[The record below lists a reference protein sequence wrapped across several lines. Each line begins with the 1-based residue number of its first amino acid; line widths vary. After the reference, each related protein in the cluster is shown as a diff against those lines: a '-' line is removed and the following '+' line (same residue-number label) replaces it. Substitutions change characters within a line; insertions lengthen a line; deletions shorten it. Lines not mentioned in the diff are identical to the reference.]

1 MVISALHQDT
11 ARAVRSAQ
19 VLSGPYSVV
28 KELVDNGLDA
38 RATSISVELSANTVG
53 IIQVRDNGTG
63 IHPNDR
69 QLVCKRSCTS
79 KLRTVDDLR
88 NVGGSTLGFRGEAL
102 ASVAEMCG
110 GILVTTKTDEELVG
124 TALRYDRAGLL
135 ISCTKSSH
143 PTGTTVRVSEF
154 LKFVP
159 VRKQTALK
167 CASKTISRLKKMLI
181 AYALSRP
188 EIRLSLQVLGGK
200 NQSPWIYAPK
210 KTISGAVVAAVGPE
224 VISQCIIVAWPESQ
238 DGEANSSSGHKDD
251 SETNPLSIRLVAV
264 VPGPDADCSKLTRAG
279 QFVSIDRRPMSTS
292 HGIAKEIVKLFKC
305 YLRSGSLCNM
315 DLTSPVDPFLFIHL
329 QYPLGS
335 YDANV
340 EPSKDDVLFAASKLV
355 MSLAEDLFKSVYGE
369 IISEDTPE
377 NIKAPDS
384 RALSCQA
391 GYIFDRPLA
400 NNFQTTKAKEMPF
413 FRRHILRNA
422 MENDHSV
429 DRSFANPLQRNT
441 VNTSL
446 GSSTDTVTFSRPN
459 ENNSHVAKNSHQA
472 NPWMLTRSRCIT
484 LPREN
489 LQSYA
494 ANSHLLTPIC
504 EDDRFPPDTGLIN
517 RGRRNSIQGNQSYPN
532 PLSVQVPDTKFIKY
546 DKSLDH
552 VRKSHMSELGN
563 LTQKS
568 PSKGTIQNREL
579 GGLGCL
585 DAWLRNFRDPKI
597 QPTQE
602 NQQSGILQDGE
613 VGEDGLIELVIAGR
627 FGEESSDG
635 PRSYNQKIYSQGP
648 PPRASPNASDVDRES
663 TLIEMHIDDI
673 APVTCSKLD
682 NNQNGRICEP
692 ASRHLSSASQEMV
705 ADALDFEYRKRAAIQ
720 AQRIMERQQVSSQT
734 AFFSSNGVSRTQ
746 TSQSSPY
753 QNRYLRANADL
764 AQQEPDLLRHETAFS
779 LCKTEQHPRTY
790 YKRIRNIVPQNAA
803 ISTGLKWK
811 RLLTNQFPLDTT
823 PEAYRLDG
831 FIVTWTSAD
840 NEMSIPPKA
849 LSETDEYIRTGLV
862 PPSSAFLEV
871 QPTEIAQWTARLLT
885 LIQEQYQSENPGEG
899 IAQLVFDEIS
909 TSHATA
915 LP

>member
-1 MVISALHQDT
+1 MAISALRQDT
-11 ARAVRSAQ
+11 ARAVRLA
-19 VLSGPYSVV
+19 
-28 KELVDNGLDA
+28 
-38 RATSISVELSANTVG
+38 
-53 IIQVRDNGTG
+53 QVRDNGTG

-102 ASVAEMCG
+102 ASAAEMCG

-124 TALRYDRAGLL
+124 AALKYDRAGLL

-159 VRKQTALK
+159 VLKQTALK

-210 KTISGAVVAAVGPE
+210 KTISDAIMTAVGPE
-224 VISQCIIVAWPESQ
+224 VVSQCVIVAWPESQ
-238 DGEANSSSGHKDD
+238 DSEASSSLGHRDD

-279 QFVSIDRRPMSTS
+279 QYVSIDRRPMSTS
-292 HGIAKEIVKLFKC
+292 HGIAKEIVKLFKS
-305 YLRSGSLCNM
+305 YLRSGSLCNGG
-315 DLTSPVDPFLFIHL
+315 LTSPVDPFLFIHL
-329 QYPLGS
+329 QCPLGS

-340 EPSKDDVLFAASKLV
+340 EPSKNDVLFADSKLV

-369 IISEDTPE
+369 ITPKDT
-377 NIKAPDS
+377 
-384 RALSCQA
+384 
-391 GYIFDRPLA
+391 
-400 NNFQTTKAKEMPF
+400 
-413 FRRHILRNA
+413 
-422 MENDHSV
+422 
-429 DRSFANPLQRNT
+429 RNT

-446 GSSTDTVTFSRPN
+446 GSSADTVTFSRPN
-459 ENNSHVAKNSHQA
+459 ENNPHVAKNSHQA

-484 LPREN
+484 PPREN

-494 ANSHLLTPIC
+494 AKSYLLTPIC

-517 RGRRNSIQGNQSYPN
+517 RSRRNSIPGNQSFPN
-532 PLSVQVPDTKFIKY
+532 PLSVQGPDTKFIKY

-563 LTQKS
+563 LAQKS
-568 PSKGTIQNREL
+568 PTKGAIQNREL
-579 GGLGCL
+579 GVLGCL

-613 VGEDGLIELVIAGR
+613 VGEDGLIELATAGR

-635 PRSYNQKIYSQGP
+635 PRSYNQKIYSRGSS
-648 PPRASPNASDVDRES
+648 PRASPNASDVDRES
-663 TLIEMHIDDI
+663 ALIDMHIGDL
-673 APVTCSKLD
+673 AP
-682 NNQNGRICEP
+682 NWRICEP
-692 ASRHLSSASQEMV
+692 TSRHLSSASQEMV

-720 AQRIMERQQVSSQT
+720 AQRIMQRQQVSSQT
-734 AFFSSNGVSRTQ
+734 AFFSSNEVNRTQ

-753 QNRYLRANADL
+753 QNRYLRI
-764 AQQEPDLLRHETAFS
+764 
-779 LCKTEQHPRTY
+779 KTQGHIISALGMPSRKMQPY
-790 YKRIRNIVPQNAA
+790 RQAYKR
-803 ISTGLKWK
+803 K
-811 RLLTNQFPLDTT
+811 RILTNQFPLETT
-823 PEAYRLDG
+823 PEAYRLHRV
-831 FIVTWTSAD
+831 IVNWTSAD
-840 NEMSIPPKA
+840 NETSIPPKA
-849 LSETDEYIRTGLV
+849 LLETDEYIRTGLV
-862 PPSSAFLEV
+862 PPSSAFFEV

-899 IAQLVFDEIS
+899 ITQLVFDEIS

>member
-1 MVISALHQDT
+1 MPPVGDSFAPILEPGGSDILLHREAGDRCLGLLLWAPVWRSEGPLADVALDQLKRYKGEVGHQACQQD
-11 ARAVRSAQ
+11 
-19 VLSGPYSVV
+19 LSGE
-28 KELVDNGLDA
+28 KT
-38 RATSISVELSANTVG
+38 TSISVELSANTVG

-69 QLVCKRSCTS
+69 QLVCKRSCTI

-102 ASVAEMCG
+102 ASAAEMCG

-124 TALRYDRAGLL
+124 AALKYDRAGLL

-159 VRKQTALK
+159 VLKQTALK

-210 KTISGAVVAAVGPE
+210 KTISDAIMAAVGPE
-224 VISQCIIVAWPESQ
+224 VVSQCVIVAWPESQ
-238 DGEANSSSGHKDD
+238 DSEASSSLGHRDD

-279 QFVSIDRRPMSTS
+279 QYVSIDRRPMSTS
-292 HGIAKEIVKLFKC
+292 HGIAKEIVKLFKS
-305 YLRSGSLCNM
+305 YLRSGSLCNGG
-315 DLTSPVDPFLFIHL
+315 LTSPVDPFLFIHL
-329 QYPLGS
+329 QCPLGS

-340 EPSKDDVLFAASKLV
+340 EPSKNDVLFADSKLV

-369 IISEDTPE
+369 ITPKDT
-377 NIKAPDS
+377 
-384 RALSCQA
+384 
-391 GYIFDRPLA
+391 
-400 NNFQTTKAKEMPF
+400 
-413 FRRHILRNA
+413 
-422 MENDHSV
+422 
-429 DRSFANPLQRNT
+429 RNT

-446 GSSTDTVTFSRPN
+446 GSSADTVTFSRPN
-459 ENNSHVAKNSHQA
+459 ENNPHVAKNSHQA

-484 LPREN
+484 PPREN

-494 ANSHLLTPIC
+494 AKSHLLTPIC

-517 RGRRNSIQGNQSYPN
+517 RSRRNSIPGNQSFPN

-563 LTQKS
+563 LAQKS
-568 PSKGTIQNREL
+568 PTKGAIQNREL
-579 GGLGCL
+579 GVLGCL

-602 NQQSGILQDGE
+602 NKQSGILQDGE
-613 VGEDGLIELVIAGR
+613 VGEDGLIELATAGR

-635 PRSYNQKIYSQGP
+635 PRSYNQKIYSRGSS
-648 PPRASPNASDVDRES
+648 PRASPNASDVDRES
-663 TLIEMHIDDI
+663 ALIDMHIGDL
-673 APVTCSKLD
+673 APAAWSKLD

-692 ASRHLSSASQEMV
+692 TSRHLSSASQEMV
-705 ADALDFEYRKRAAIQ
+705 ADALDFEYRKKAAIQ
-720 AQRIMERQQVSSQT
+720 AQRIMQRQQVSSQT
-734 AFFSSNGVSRTQ
+734 AFFSSNEVSRTQ

-753 QNRYLRANADL
+753 QNRYLRVNADL

-779 LCKTEQHPRTY
+779 LCKSDQDPRTY
-790 YKRIRNIVPQNAA
+790 YKRIRNVVPQNAA
-803 ISTGLKWK
+803 ISTGL
-811 RLLTNQFPLDTT
+811 
-823 PEAYRLDG
+823 
-831 FIVTWTSAD
+831 
-840 NEMSIPPKA
+840 
-849 LSETDEYIRTGLV
+849 
-862 PPSSAFLEV
+862 
-871 QPTEIAQWTARLLT
+871 
-885 LIQEQYQSENPGEG
+885 
-899 IAQLVFDEIS
+899 
-909 TSHATA
+909 
-915 LP
+915 